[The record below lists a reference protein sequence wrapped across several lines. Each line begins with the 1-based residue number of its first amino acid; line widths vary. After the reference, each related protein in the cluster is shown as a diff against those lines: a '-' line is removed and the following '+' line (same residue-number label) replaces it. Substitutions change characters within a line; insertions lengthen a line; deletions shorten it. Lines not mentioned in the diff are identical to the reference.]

1 MIFSL
6 ISLLCVNDGH
16 CDTRIYA
23 LKARWTWSES
33 GFVHGSLVRAA
44 ALYLSTL
51 SRSYMSS
58 HYILNFDLERE
69 IL

>member
-1 MIFSL
+1 M
-6 ISLLCVNDGH
+6 NEDGH

-44 ALYLSTL
+44 LYLSLRGTTPYSLSFLHELTL
-51 SRSYMSS
+51 Y
-58 HYILNFDLERE
+58 LNFVFDLERE